1 MDIRKLTDDL
11 SVTGQISAA
20 DVAAL
25 KQAGFATIMC
35 NRPENETPDQ
45 PAFDSIVE
53 AARKWDMSVASVPV
67 TNGAFGP
74 DEARRF
80 AQDLAK
86 LPKPAIAFCRS
97 GMRST
102 TLWVM
107 SQAMAHDDETQVRAA
122 VQAALDAGFDMRPV
136 APQLAAAMNA

>member
-1 MDIRKLTDDL
+1 MEIKKLSDDL
-11 SVTGQISAA
+11 SVTGQISVA
-20 DVAAL
+20 DIAAL

-35 NRPENETPDQ
+35 NRPEGETPDQ
-45 PAFDSIVE
+45 TPFDAIAE
-53 AARKWDMSVASVPV
+53 AAREWDMSVASVPV

-80 AQDLAK
+80 GEELAK
-86 LPKPAIAFCRS
+86 LPKPAIAYCRS

-107 SQAMAHDDETQVRAA
+107 SQAMANDDETQVRAA
-122 VQAALDAGFDMRPV
+122 VQAALDAGYDMRPV
-136 APQLAAAMNA
+136 APQLAAAMDA